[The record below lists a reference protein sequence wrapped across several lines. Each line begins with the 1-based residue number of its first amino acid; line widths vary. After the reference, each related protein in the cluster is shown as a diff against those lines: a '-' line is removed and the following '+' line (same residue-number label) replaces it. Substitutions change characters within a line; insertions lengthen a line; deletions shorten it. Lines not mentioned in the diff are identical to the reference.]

1 MSETVCVKAY
11 VCDPDALVRR
21 GFAEES
27 RPPHPPSSLPPSLPV
42 LTRAW
47 EVVFMTAFFWHCS
60 GPIELAPS
68 YRGTGR

>member
-1 MSETVCVKAY
+1 MSEIVCVNAY
-11 VCDPDALVRR
+11 GCDPDALVSR
-21 GFAEES
+21 GFVEES
-27 RPPHPPSSLPPSLPV
+27 RPPHPPPSLPV